1 MATVTICSDLG
12 AQENK
17 VCHCFFS
24 PSICHELMGPDA
36 MIFVFWMLSLKPS
49 FSFSSFTFK
58 RLFSS
63 SLSAK
68 RVVSSAYLR
77 LLILF
82 PAILIQVY
90 ASSSLAFCMEFQFS
104 SVNQL
109 CLTFCGPVDCSI
121 PDFHAHHKLQE
132 LAQTHVYWVNDGIQP
147 SSPLLFPSPPTFN
160 FSQHQGLFKWVS
172 SSHQVS
178 KVLEFQLQQHS
189 FQGTLRTDLL

>member
-1 MATVTICSDLG
+1 MNWWD
-12 AQENK
+12 Q
-17 VCHCFFS
+17 
-24 PSICHELMGPDA
+24 
-36 MIFVFWMLSLKPS
+36 MLWSS
-49 FSFSSFTFK
+49 FSECWVLNQLFSLFSFTFFK